1 MFDNDTVLI
10 GGAEIARRVEE
21 LGAEI
26 SVWVRSRGGSLVV
39 VWLAEGALYFAAD
52 LTRKIACKSMRI
64 HSLKVSSY
72 GDGRTPLHEPRVVGG
87 LPDVSGADVLLI
99 DDILDTGHTYET
111 VSEMLLRVG
120 AASVRGCFL
129 LDKRTGVSKKVSGD
143 FVGFSVEDVFVY
155 GYGLDV
161 GGLGRNVPDIMAAK

>member
-26 SVWVRSRGGSLVV
+26 SAWVASRGVSLVV
-39 VWLAEGALYFAAD
+39 VWLAEGAVYFAAD

-87 LPDVSGADVLLI
+87 LPDVAGADVLLI

-111 VSEMLLRVG
+111 VSGMLLRAG

-143 FVGFSVEDVFVY
+143 
-155 GYGLDV
+155 
-161 GGLGRNVPDIMAAK
+161 

>member
-26 SVWVRSRGGSLVV
+26 SAWVASRGVSLVV
-39 VWLAEGALYFAAD
+39 VWLAEGAVYFAAD

-72 GDGRTPLHEPRVVGG
+72 GDRAH
-87 LPDVSGADVLLI
+87 
-99 DDILDTGHTYET
+99 
-111 VSEMLLRVG
+111 
-120 AASVRGCFL
+120 AASRAEGCRRASRRRG
-129 LDKRTGVSKKVSGD
+129 SGRASD
-143 FVGFSVEDVFVY
+143 
-155 GYGLDV
+155 
-161 GGLGRNVPDIMAAK
+161 